1 MLRLGEK
8 QTLYCVSKVDF
19 GVYLAEEGADKDK
32 DKVLLPIKQ
41 VPEGLKIGDPLEV
54 FVYKDS
60 SDRIICTVN
69 EPLITTARPEI
80 LKVADTGKIGAFVD
94 CGLERDI
101 LLPFKE
107 QTHRVK
113 KGDDVLVALYV
124 DKSSRLCT
132 TMKVYDHLIKT
143 SPYKRDDVVTGFV
156 YDISERFGVYVAVDG
171 IYQGRIPPREYDDSL
186 EYGQTVTARV
196 SNILK
201 DGKLDLSM
209 KKKAY
214 KQMDDD
220 SEVLLSLLKS
230 KGGRLDLNDK
240 SSPEDIKRITRLS
253 KNAFKR
259 AVGHLLKEGLI
270 QFNQDGIILK
280 EECR

>member
-8 QTLYCVSKVDF
+8 QILYCISREEF
-19 GVYLAEEGADKDK
+19 GVYLAEEGWAPEKE
-32 DKVLLPIKQ
+32 KVLLPIKQ
-41 VPEGLKIGDPLEV
+41 VPEDLKIGDALEV

-60 SDRIICTVN
+60 KDRIISTVN
-69 EPLITTARPEI
+69 EPFITTARPEI
-80 LKVADTGKIGAFVD
+80 LKIADTGKFGAFVD

-113 KGDDVLVALYV
+113 KGDEVLVALYV

-186 EYGQTVTARV
+186 EYGQRVTARV
-196 SNILK
+196 SNVLK
-201 DGKLDLSM
+201 DGKMDLSL

-220 SEVLLSLLKS
+220 AEALLSLLKS
-230 KGGRLDLNDK
+230 NGGRLELNDS
-240 SSPEDIKRITRLS
+240 SSPEDIRKITRMS

-259 AVGHLLKEGLI
+259 AVGHLLKEEKI
-270 QFNQDGIILK
+270 RFDRQGIIVK
-280 EECR
+280 EDYR

>member
-1 MLRLGEK
+1 MLKLGDK
-8 QTLYCVSKVDF
+8 QTLVCVSRADF
-19 GVYLAEEGADKDK
+19 GVYLAEQGGEE
-32 DKVLLPIKQ
+32 KVLLPVKQ
-41 VPEGLKIGDPLEV
+41 VPEGFAVGDMIEV

-60 SDRIICTVN
+60 KDRVICTTN
-69 EPLITTARPEI
+69 EPLITVRRPEI

-113 KGDDVLVALYV
+113 KGERVLVALYV

-132 TMKVYDHLIKT
+132 TMKVYDHLLKE
-143 SPYKRDDVVTGFV
+143 SPYKRNDVITGFV

-171 IYQGRIPPREYDDSL
+171 IYQGRIPPREYDDRL

-196 SNILK
+196 SNILR
-201 DGKLDLSM
+201 DGKMDLSM

-220 SEVLLSLLKS
+220 TAELLKLVES
-230 KGGRLDLNDK
+230 MGGSLALNDD
-240 SSPEDIKRITRLS
+240 SSPEDIKRVTRLS

-259 AVGHLLKEGLI
+259 AVGRLLKEEAI
-270 QFNQDGIILK
+270 TMDDKGIHVK
-280 EECR
+280 G

>member
-8 QTLYCVSKVDF
+8 QILYCISREEF
-19 GVYLAEEGADKDK
+19 GVYLAEEGWAPEKE
-32 DKVLLPIKQ
+32 KVLLPIKQ
-41 VPEGLKIGDPLEV
+41 VPEDLKIGDALEV

-60 SDRIICTVN
+60 KDRIISTVN
-69 EPLITTARPEI
+69 EPFITTARPEI
-80 LKVADTGKIGAFVD
+80 LKIADTGKFGAFVD

-113 KGDDVLVALYV
+113 KGDEVLVALYV

-186 EYGQTVTARV
+186 EYGQRVTARV
-196 SNILK
+196 SNVLK
-201 DGKLDLSM
+201 DGKMDLSL

-220 SEVLLSLLKS
+220 AEALLSLLKS
-230 KGGRLDLNDK
+230 NGGRLELNDS
-240 SSPEDIKRITRLS
+240 SSPEDIRKITRMS

-259 AVGHLLKEGLI
+259 AVGHLLIEEKI
-270 QFNQDGIILK
+270 RFDRQGIIVK
-280 EECR
+280 EDYR

>member
-1 MLRLGEK
+1 MLKLGEK
-8 QTLYCVSKVDF
+8 QTLICVNRVDF
-19 GVYLAEEGADKDK
+19 GVYLSYDGTEN

-41 VPEGLKIGDPLEV
+41 VPHGFKPGDRLEV

-60 SDRIICTVN
+60 GDRIICTVN

-80 LKVADTGKIGAFVD
+80 LKVADTGRIGAFVD

-107 QTHRVK
+107 QTYRVK
-113 KGDDVLVALYV
+113 KGDSVLVALYV
-124 DKSSRLCT
+124 DKTDRLCT
-132 TMKVYDHLIKT
+132 TMKVYDHLLKK

-156 YDISERFGVYVAVDG
+156 YDISERFGVYVAVDN
-171 IYQGRIPPREYDDSL
+171 IYQGRIPPREYDDKL
-186 EYGQTVTARV
+186 VYGQTVTARV
-196 SNILK
+196 SNVLK

-220 SEVLLSLLKS
+220 AAELLGIIISQ
-230 KGGRLDLNDK
+230 GGRLKLHDK
-240 SSPEDIKRITRLS
+240 SSPEDIKRVTHLS

-259 AVGHLLKEGLI
+259 AVGRLLKEGKILI
-270 QFNQDGIILK
+270 DENEITLK
-280 EECR
+280 GECK